1 MSRRKMGVSCSGILG
16 VLKSR
21 SARMRTGSSS
31 RLGSARFMLPATRS
45 TDLTARRP
53 QS

>member
-1 MSRRKMGVSCSGILG
+1 MGVSLSGILG

-21 SARMRTGSSS
+21 SARIRICASSS
-31 RLGSARFMLPATRS
+31 CGSARFSVPATRS